1 MSHSS
6 IGHKELIEQAKS
18 GDQAALEQL
27 LIEFSDSLTAHVS
40 LRLPAALRRRVGVED
55 VTQQALTQAF
65 LKIEQLRETTPEAFG
80 AWLKAIGE
88 MTLMRI
94 IKAERRKKRGGEFRL
109 AGQIQDSC
117 TGSLVDLIGKL
128 PGDARTASQKVAR
141 HEAVAALQVGIAALD
156 ADQRR
161 AIQLNLIQG
170 KTIEETAAEME
181 RSPAAVRGLVHRG
194 KQNLADAMG
203 RASIWLSQ
211 K

>member
-1 MSHSS
+1 MSPSP
-6 IGHKELIEQAKS
+6 GQKELIQQAKS
-18 GDQAALEQL
+18 GNRTALERL
-27 LIEFSDSLTAHVS
+27 LVEFSDSLTAHIS
-40 LRLPAALRRRVGVED
+40 LRLSATLQRRISVED

-88 MTLMRI
+88 MTLMGI
-94 IKAERRKKRGGEFRL
+94 VKAERRMKRGGEFRR

-117 TGSLVDLIGKL
+117 AGSLVDLIDKL

-141 HEAVAALQVGIAALD
+141 HEAVSALQVAIAGLD

-170 KTIEETAAEME
+170 KSIEETAAEME
-181 RSPAAVRGLVHRG
+181 RTPGAIRGLVHRG
-194 KQNLADAMG
+194 KQNLAEAMG
-203 RASIWLSQ
+203 RASMWLSQ
-211 K
+211 G